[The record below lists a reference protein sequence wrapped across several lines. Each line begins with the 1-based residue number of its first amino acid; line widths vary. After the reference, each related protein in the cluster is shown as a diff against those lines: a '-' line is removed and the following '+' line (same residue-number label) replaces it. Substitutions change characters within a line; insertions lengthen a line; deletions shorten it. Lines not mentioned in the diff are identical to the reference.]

1 VTPGSHVNQ
10 AAGAAGYRRR
20 APASLIPAPLKRGT
34 LKAELA
40 LRTHYRYYARR
51 FIIICRVSERYAATF
66 TRGRAISFE
75 SEFLMAALKR

>member
-20 APASLIPAPLKRGT
+20 APGT